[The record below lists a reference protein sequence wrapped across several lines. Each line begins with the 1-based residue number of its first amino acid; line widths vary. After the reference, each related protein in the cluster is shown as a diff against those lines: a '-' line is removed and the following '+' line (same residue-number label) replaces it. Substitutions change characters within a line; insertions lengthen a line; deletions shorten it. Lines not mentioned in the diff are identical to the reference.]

1 MAVLTLRGYLC
12 LCCEDRL
19 SQPPMPKSQEP
30 TWHATYEASTKPHT
44 RAPRAP
50 CVSKSIRSSVA
61 TPLRCPRLTL
71 TELTSPH
78 SVRKYKQCT
87 SQGTTRRSEHDISC
101 FHNVLQTARP
111 PCLES
116 TILSPKF
123 IPKLPPLSARMRTK
137 QRSNLDAPSDTPRS
151 KDVRRR
157 TCNVGITQHVPTS
170 VDDSTQGIPATEV
183 MKKMWHRM
191 RKIDREDIMRYK
203 RVWYVPMDKDDKITH
218 EYCASTMNSSMDS
231 RSSKSHDG
239 VFKIIRG
246 EHVAFQFE
254 VMDLLGQGNFGQV
267 IRCFDHKSKRM
278 VALKV
283 INKNPKFSRQALL
296 EVEVLDRLQGGSS
309 RVVRMLEHFKF
320 RQHTCVVL
328 ELLHI
333 NLYEFLAAREFTSVP
348 LVSVKHIARQLVE
361 ALLYLKRIG
370 IVHCDIKPENILLE
384 HPDSLNVKLIDF
396 GSACYA
402 GRAVYTYVQSRF
414 YRAPEVML
422 GIGYSHPIDVWSLA
436 CVLAELYIGKPIFF
450 GDNEAALLS
459 SIVSKLGSPPKR
471 MLFAAT
477 NTERRVNFTIMNTS
491 SLLECSESRMRNVP
505 VGTPR
510 RLSNVSVKHR
520 SLRCRPIISKD
531 SVFDEFLNRALD
543 WDPARR
549 LTPEAATRHV
559 FLKASL
565 EQTSL

>member
-1 MAVLTLRGYLC
+1 
-12 LCCEDRL
+12 
-19 SQPPMPKSQEP
+19 MPKSPEL
-30 TWHATYEASTKPHT
+30 TWHASYEASTKPHT

-50 CVSKSIRSSVA
+50 CASKSIRSSVA

-78 SVRKYKQCT
+78 SVREHKQCT
-87 SQGTTRRSEHDISC
+87 SKGTTRRSEHGISC
-101 FHNVLQTARP
+101 FRNVLQTARP

-116 TILSPKF
+116 RILSPKF

-137 QRSNLDAPSDTPRS
+137 QRSKLDTPSDKPRS
-151 KDVRRR
+151 KNLRR
-157 TCNVGITQHVPTS
+157 TCNVGINQHMSTS
-170 VDDSTQGIPATEV
+170 ADDSTQGIPATEV
-183 MKKMWHRM
+183 MKNMWCRM

-203 RVWYVPMDKDDKITH
+203 RVWYFPMDKDDKITH
-218 EYCASTMNSSMDS
+218 EHLTSTMNSSMDS
-231 RSSKSHDG
+231 CSSKSHDG
-239 VFKIIRG
+239 VFKIVRG

-254 VMDLLGQGNFGQV
+254 VIDSLGQGNFGQV

-283 INKNPKFSRQALL
+283 INNNPKFSRQALL

-309 RVVRMLEHFKF
+309 PVVRMLEHFKF

-333 NLYEFLAAREFTSVP
+333 NLYEFLAARKFTSTP
-348 LVSVKHIARQLVE
+348 LVSVRYIARQLVE

-384 HPDSLNVKLIDF
+384 RPDSLNVKLIDF

-422 GIGYSHPIDVWSLA
+422 GIGYSHPIDMWSLA
-436 CVLAELYIGKPIFF
+436 CVLAELYIGEPIFF

-459 SIVSKLGSPPKR
+459 SIVSKLGPPPKR
-471 MLFAAT
+471 VLLAAT
-477 NTERRVNFTIMNTS
+477 NTERRVNFTIMSTS
-491 SLLECSESRMRNVP
+491 SLLECSESRMRNVR

-520 SLRCRPIISKD
+520 SLRCRPITSKD
-531 SVFDEFLNRALD
+531 SGFDEFLNRALD

-549 LTPEAATRHV
+549 LTPEAAIRHV
-559 FLKASL
+559 FLKTSP
-565 EQTSL
+565 EQQ

>member
-1 MAVLTLRGYLC
+1 M
-12 LCCEDRL
+12 
-19 SQPPMPKSQEP
+19 SKSPES
-30 TWHATYEASTKPHT
+30 TWHATYEVSTKPHT

-50 CVSKSIRSSVA
+50 CASKSIRSAVA

-78 SVRKYKQCT
+78 SVREHKQCT
-87 SQGTTRRSEHDISC
+87 SKGTTRRSERDISC
-101 FHNVLQTARP
+101 LRNVLQTARP

-137 QRSNLDAPSDTPRS
+137 QRSNLDTPSDKPRS
-151 KDVRRR
+151 KNVRR
-157 TCNVGITQHVPTS
+157 TCNVGINHHLSTS

-183 MKKMWHRM
+183 MKKMWRRM

-218 EYCASTMNSSMDS
+218 NHLTSTMNSSMDS

-254 VMDLLGQGNFGQV
+254 VMDSLGQGNFGRV

-283 INKNPKFSRQALL
+283 INNNPKFSRQALL

-309 RVVRMLEHFKF
+309 PVVRMLEHFKF

-333 NLYEFLAAREFTSVP
+333 NLYEFLAARKFTSTP
-348 LVSVKHIARQLVE
+348 LVSVRYIARQLVE

-384 HPDSLNVKLIDF
+384 RPDSLNVKLIDF

-422 GIGYSHPIDVWSLA
+422 GIGYSHPIDMWSLA
-436 CVLAELYIGKPIFF
+436 CVLAELYIGEPIFF

-459 SIVSKLGSPPKR
+459 SIVSKLGPPPKR
-471 MLFAAT
+471 VLLAAT
-477 NTERRVNFTIMNTS
+477 NTERRVNFTIMSTS
-491 SLLECSESRMRNVP
+491 SLLECSESRMRNVR

-520 SLRCRPIISKD
+520 SLRCRPITSKD
-531 SVFDEFLNRALD
+531 SGFDEFLNRALD

-549 LTPEAATRHV
+549 LTPEAAIRHV
-559 FLKASL
+559 FLKTSP
-565 EQTSL
+565 EQQ

>member
-1 MAVLTLRGYLC
+1 
-12 LCCEDRL
+12 
-19 SQPPMPKSQEP
+19 MPKSPES
-30 TWHATYEASTKPHT
+30 TWHATYEASTEPYT

-50 CVSKSIRSSVA
+50 CASKSSVA
-61 TPLRCPRLTL
+61 TPLRCPRLAL

-78 SVRKYKQCT
+78 SVREHKQCT
-87 SQGTTRRSEHDISC
+87 SKGTTRRLKHDKSR
-101 FHNVLQTARP
+101 FRNVLQTARP

-123 IPKLPPLSARMRTK
+123 IPKLPPLSARMRSK
-137 QRSNLDAPSDTPRS
+137 QRSNLDTPSDKPRS
-151 KDVRRR
+151 KNVRR
-157 TCNVGITQHVPTS
+157 TCNVGTNHHVSTS

-183 MKKMWHRM
+183 MKKMWRRM

-203 RVWYVPMDKDDKITH
+203 RVWYVPMDKDDKRTQEH
-218 EYCASTMNSSMDS
+218 LTSTIISSMDS

-254 VMDLLGQGNFGQV
+254 VMDSLGQGNFGQV

-283 INKNPKFSRQALL
+283 INNNPKFSRQALL
-296 EVEVLDRLQGGSS
+296 EVEVLDRLQGGTS

-333 NLYEFLAAREFTSVP
+333 NLYEFLAAREFTSIP
-348 LVSVKHIARQLVE
+348 LVTVRHIARQLVE

-384 HPDSLNVKLIDF
+384 RPDSLNVKLIDF

-436 CVLAELYIGKPIFF
+436 CVLAELYIGEPIFF

-459 SIVSKLGSPPKR
+459 SIVSKLGPPPKR
-471 MLFAAT
+471 MLLAAT

-491 SLLECSESRMRNVP
+491 SLLECSESRMQSVP
-505 VGTPR
+505 FSTPG
-510 RLSNVSVKHR
+510 RLSNASVKHR
-520 SLRCRPIISKD
+520 SLRCGPIISKD
-531 SVFDEFLNRALD
+531 SAFDEFLNRALD

-549 LTPEAATRHV
+549 LTPEAAMRHV
-559 FLKASL
+559 FLNASP
-565 EQTSL
+565 EQQYFTVNLATAGVKYSA